1 MTLLARLFPSLLA
14 GVFAA
19 MWLTASPAAAQERQV
34 APAAM
39 TSCLDLGWSIAET
52 FVAPRDC
59 DGAWNYAILV
69 GAIRVCELE
78 GNRGFA
84 DALGQVRAECDR
96 HFRSKP
102 STILDNHQFF
112 KD

>member
-1 MTLLARLFPSLLA
+1 MTPLARLSAPLLA
-14 GVFAA
+14 GLIAA
-19 MWLTASPAAAQERQV
+19 GWLAASPAAAQGRQA
-34 APAAM
+34 APTAM
-39 TSCLDLGWSIAET
+39 TSCFDLGWSVAET

-69 GAIRVCELE
+69 GAVRVCELE

-84 DALGQVRAECDR
+84 DALGQVKAECDR
-96 HFRSKP
+96 YFRSKP
-102 STILDNHQFF
+102 STVLDNHEFF